1 MRTSPGAGYDLG
13 YRVVWCPTYRCP
25 AFGGRVKDRF
35 KELIRAEAGEHGW
48 EVVALGV
55 MPDQV
60 RLFVKPGP
68 KHSPSSVALY
78 VAGQFKS
85 FAFHHLRAESGHLR
99 SRLPT
104 LWSRSCCVATVGVV
118 PVGTVRRSIET
129 RYERP
134 STGGGGA

>member
-1 MRTSPGAGYDLG
+1 MRASAGAAYDLG

-55 MPDQV
+55 MPGQL
-60 RLFVKPGP
+60 RLFVKPCP
-68 KHSPSSVALY
+68 TNSPSSM
-78 VAGQFKS
+78 AGRLKGFTS
-85 FAFHHLRAESGHLR
+85 HHLRAEFGHLR
-99 SRLPT
+99 SRLPA
-104 LWSRSCCVATVGVV
+104 LWPRPCRVATAGAV
-118 PVGTVRRSIET
+118 PAETVRRSIET
-129 RYERP
+129 QDERP